1 MGRGWGHDGNRRQ
14 PKVVTLPASWSVFDI
29 GLVHAE
35 ARRRGGGESVD
46 DAVEI
51 FFKRRGSEI
60 DE

>member
-35 ARRRGGGESVD
+35 ARRRGGGEAESND
-46 DAVEI
+46 Y
-51 FFKRRGSEI
+51 
-60 DE
+60 